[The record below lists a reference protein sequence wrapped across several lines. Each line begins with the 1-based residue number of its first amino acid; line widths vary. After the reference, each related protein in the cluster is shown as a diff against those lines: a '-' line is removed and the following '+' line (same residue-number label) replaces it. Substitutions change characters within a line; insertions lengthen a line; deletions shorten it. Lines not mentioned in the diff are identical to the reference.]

1 MKNNLFLLLGAIV
14 ALLGGC
20 SLAPEYRRPEAPV
33 PAEWPTGSAYP
44 ETKPADVSPAAADL
58 PWREFIADERLQQVI
73 ETALNNNRDM
83 RLAALNVERARAL
96 YRVQRNELL
105 PSVEAVGSGIKER
118 TPADI
123 SSSGR
128 ATTREQYRV
137 DFGVSSWE
145 IDFFGRI
152 RSLGER
158 ALEEYMAT
166 DQARRSTQILLISE
180 AARAWFILAAD
191 SENLKLSRSTFEA
204 QQASYDLI
212 QKRYE
217 VGISSELDLRQVQ
230 TQVET
235 ARRNVAVYTQLT
247 AQDQN
252 ALNLVAGTPL
262 PPELLPADLSGIRPP
277 REISPGLSSDAL
289 LVRPDVLAAEHRLKA
304 AHANIGAARAALFP
318 RIALTT
324 AIGTASADLSGLFN
338 SGQDTWSFAPRIAV
352 PIFDARTWAA
362 YDVTKVEREISV
374 AQYEKAIQTA
384 FREVADA
391 LAQRGAVG
399 DQLAAQESLV
409 EATAATYRL
418 SDARYNGGIDS
429 YLNVLDAQRSLFRA
443 QQALTDLRMIRLAN
457 LVTLYKVLG
466 GGAPADSSE
475 E

>member
-152 RSLGER
+152 RSLGDR

-166 DQARRSTQILLISE
+166 DQARRSTQILLDI
-180 AARAWFILAAD
+180 RGGPRL
-191 SENLKLSRSTFEA
+191 
-204 QQASYDLI
+204 
-212 QKRYE
+212 
-217 VGISSELDLRQVQ
+217 VHPG
-230 TQVET
+230 
-235 ARRNVAVYTQLT
+235 RRL
-247 AQDQN
+247 
-252 ALNLVAGTPL
+252 
-262 PPELLPADLSGIRPP
+262 
-277 REISPGLSSDAL
+277 
-289 LVRPDVLAAEHRLKA
+289 
-304 AHANIGAARAALFP
+304 P
-318 RIALTT
+318 RI
-324 AIGTASADLSGLFN
+324 
-338 SGQDTWSFAPRIAV
+338 
-352 PIFDARTWAA
+352 
-362 YDVTKVEREISV
+362 
-374 AQYEKAIQTA
+374 
-384 FREVADA
+384 
-391 LAQRGAVG
+391 
-399 DQLAAQESLV
+399 
-409 EATAATYRL
+409 
-418 SDARYNGGIDS
+418 
-429 YLNVLDAQRSLFRA
+429 
-443 QQALTDLRMIRLAN
+443 
-457 LVTLYKVLG
+457 
-466 GGAPADSSE
+466 
-475 E
+475 

>member
-1 MKNNLFLLLGAIV
+1 MKNNLFLLLGVIL
-14 ALLGGC
+14 ALVGGC

-33 PAEWPTGSAYP
+33 PSDWPTGAAYSA
-44 ETKPADVSPAAADL
+44 TASADASPAAEL
-58 PWREFIADERLQQVI
+58 PWRKFIADERLQQVI

-83 RLAALNVERARAL
+83 RLAALNVERARAI

-105 PSVEAVGSGIKER
+105 PSVEAVGSGLKER
-118 TPADI
+118 TPADL

-152 RSLGER
+152 RSLEDR

>member
-1 MKNNLFLLLGAIV
+1 
-14 ALLGGC
+14 
-20 SLAPEYRRPEAPV
+20 
-33 PAEWPTGSAYP
+33 
-44 ETKPADVSPAAADL
+44 
-58 PWREFIADERLQQVI
+58 
-73 ETALNNNRDM
+73 
-83 RLAALNVERARAL
+83 
-96 YRVQRNELL
+96 
-105 PSVEAVGSGIKER
+105 
-118 TPADI
+118 
-123 SSSGR
+123 
-128 ATTREQYRV
+128 
-137 DFGVSSWE
+137 VSSWE